1 MLFSRFAH
9 KTVNGETVAYFNSL
23 RLRPV
28 FLPVETA
35 RDVETLFPR
44 AQAEQAT
51 SSSTAADKCKDAIE
65 ALRQAKV
72 LIESADYDDKVLEYV
87 LSTLHPPYV
96 QIAYFILS
104 DLCNFGCKYCFIR
117 NDMAS
122 DYRQQ
127 NMTMEVATKGIEM
140 FARLVARD
148 AARFNE
154 DKSIIFYG
162 GEPLLN
168 GPVLRSLIL
177 QIQEYK
183 KTNRLPQKLQVSLV
197 TNGSLITPEI
207 ADFLKQHD
215 VGVGISI
222 DGDAAATNSCRCY
235 ADGRPVFPDVLKAI
249 TTCQKAGV
257 NLSLS
262 VTLTEQSVVD
272 FDRTLKT
279 LLDIAPNSIGF
290 NMIVTD
296 KHFSVPD
303 WYNEKV
309 SACMVRAF
317 EEFRQ
322 RGIPEDRIMR
332 KATAFSESRVYPFD
346 CGATGGNQ
354 IVVAPDGRV
363 GICHGYLAERKYFV
377 TSVDDTAFDPQSDPV
392 YQEWAKRTPLR
403 MPECQTCPALG
414 ICGGGCPMHAEKNTG
429 SLWGID
435 SRFCVHAKAT
445 LEWLIWDVFKTINN
459 STDGSEEP
467 TW

>member
-9 KTVNGETVAYFNSL
+9 KITNGDTVAYFNSL

-28 FLPVETA
+28 FLPASVASEVESA
-35 RDVETLFPR
+35 FPWPSRDVHLTTGN
-44 AQAEQAT
+44 AESNQ
-51 SSSTAADKCKDAIE
+51 DAVN
-65 ALRQAKV
+65 ALRENKV
-72 LIESADYDDKVLEYV
+72 LVDSPEYDDKVLNYV
-87 LSTLHPPYV
+87 LSTIHPPYI

-104 DLCNFGCKYCFIR
+104 DRCNFGCKYCFVL
-117 NDMAS
+117 NDMPAS
-122 DYRQQ
+122 YHQQ
-127 NMTMEVATKGIEM
+127 HMPMEVGMKGLRM
-140 FARLVARD
+140 FADLISRNP
-148 AARFNE
+148 ARFDE
-154 DKSIIFYG
+154 EKSIIFYG

-168 GPVLRSLIL
+168 KPVLKALIEK
-177 QIQEYK
+177 IQEMK
-183 KTNRLPQKLQVSLV
+183 AAKRLPEKLTTSIV
-197 TNGSLITPEI
+197 TNGSLITPEL
-207 ADFLKQHD
+207 ADFFKQHGI
-215 VGVGISI
+215 GVGISL
-222 DGDAAATNSCRCY
+222 DGDAAATDSCRCY
-235 ADGRPVFPDVLKAI
+235 ADGRPVFPDVMKAI
-249 TTCQKAGV
+249 DTCKKADV

-262 VTLTEQSVVD
+262 VTLTERSVTD
-272 FDRTLKT
+272 FDTTLKT
-279 LLDIAPNSIGF
+279 LLDIQPNGIGF

-296 KHFSVPD
+296 KHFAVPD

-377 TSVDDTAFDPQSDPV
+377 TDVDDTAFDPQTDPV

-403 MPECQTCPALG
+403 TPECQACPALG

-429 SLWGID
+429 SLWGLD
-435 SRFCVHAKAT
+435 SRFCIHAKAT
-445 LEWLIWDVFKTINN
+445 LDWLIWDVYNHMEKE
-459 STDGSEEP
+459 G
-467 TW
+467 